1 MPPREQ
7 SKQLHNGI
15 FLTRLYRAAT
25 FLGGVVKT
33 SVSNSCLLQALPEL
47 ISEGDQ
53 MDSFPLD
60 ISSLQFIEAALAG
73 NVDAA
78 ELREYLAEIKTALLD
93 PLKHKVWPHPCAL

>member
-1 MPPREQ
+1 V
-7 SKQLHNGI
+7 SVAGI
-15 FLTRLYRAAT
+15 AR
-25 FLGGVVKT
+25 
-33 SVSNSCLLQALPEL
+33 L

-73 NVDAA
+73 NVDAG

-93 PLKHKVWPHPCAL
+93 PLKHKVWPRLCTL